1 MRHQQAACKGSS
13 AKLDAL
19 AAARYQC
26 GFLDPEATIVMMRTI
41 FSPLL
46 ALGFLGMASIASAAT
61 LDGLA
66 VDVTNT
72 SEPVLC
78 AEKDNIA
85 INFASPE
92 VRHFSIE
99 AVHPA
104 YMGTLRQD
112 RWEPDWTACEDIS
125 EETST
130 KPHPT
135 MTILFEDDN
144 LRIIGLSFTE
154 FWRPSDVTVTIGG
167 KAERNI
173 HLLQLLKKRGDKAE
187 EVLVIYPGDGYWR
200 IKPLAPEHLG
210 WTAYGSSFLVG
221 PVEFD
226 QRPVVNLKD
235 VAFDPKAMTFTLTLA
250 KGGKADVKITA
261 LNEERLAL
269 DVAFDQAVTGVPF
282 AALRSM
288 YVTEFNAD
296 VARIAVR
303 ESNARSWRE
312 EMIMNFRDA
321 KATDAWMGR
330 LLPSR
335 HNTSAPDM
343 MFNRFRAQ
351 PGASR

>member
-1 MRHQQAACKGSS
+1 
-13 AKLDAL
+13 
-19 AAARYQC
+19 
-26 GFLDPEATIVMMRTI
+26 MMRTM

-46 ALGFLGMASIASAAT
+46 ALGFLGMASMANAAT

-78 AEKDNIA
+78 AEKDNVA

-92 VRHFSIE
+92 VRSFSIE

-104 YMGTLRQD
+104 YMGSLRQD

-125 EETST
+125 AETSA

-135 MTILFEDDN
+135 MTALYEDSN
-144 LRIIGLSFTE
+144 IRIMGLSFTE

-167 KAERNI
+167 KVTHRI
-173 HLLQLLKKRGDKAE
+173 HLLQLLKKRGDKAV

-200 IKPLAPEHLG
+200 IKPLPPEHLD
-210 WTAYGSSFLVG
+210 WTSYGSSFLVG

-235 VAFDPKAMTFTLTLA
+235 VSFDPKSMSFTLTLA
-250 KGGKADVKITA
+250 KGGKAQVAVKA

-269 DVAFDQAVTGVPF
+269 DVTLDQAVSGVPF

-303 ESNARSWRE
+303 ETKARSWRE
-312 EMIMNFRDA
+312 EMIMNFQGA

-351 PGASR
+351 PDASR